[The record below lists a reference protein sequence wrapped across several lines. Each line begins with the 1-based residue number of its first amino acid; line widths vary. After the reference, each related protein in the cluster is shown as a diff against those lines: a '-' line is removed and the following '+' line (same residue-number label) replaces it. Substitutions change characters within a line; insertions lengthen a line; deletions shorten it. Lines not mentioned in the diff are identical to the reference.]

1 VDEKAKVVITKY
13 LGDMHA
19 LESHGLQA
27 VQRQV
32 NQLKDSGHPDAQA
45 GVVQFKQTLEAHV
58 SALEGRLNALGG
70 SGTHP
75 IKEAVAAAAGVVA
88 GIYNA
93 VRSEEASKSIRDDYT
108 FFSHSS
114 IAYLMLHTTARSLG
128 DEGTAMLAERG
139 YRDMARLVMLIDKVM
154 PQLVI
159 AELTGDSLPAKDVS
173 SDSARLITEA
183 WARP

>member
-1 VDEKAKVVITKY
+1 VDEKATTVLTKY
-13 LGDMHA
+13 LGDMHS

-27 VQRQV
+27 VKRQAD
-32 NQLKDSGHPDAQA
+32 QLKDSGHPDAQA
-45 GVVQFKQTLEAHV
+45 AVEQFKQTLEAHV

-70 SGTHP
+70 SATHP
-75 IKEAVAAAAGVVA
+75 VKEAVAAAAGVVA

-114 IAYLMLHTTARSLG
+114 IAYLMLHTTAQSLG
-128 DEGTAMLAERG
+128 DSGTAMLAERG
-139 YRDMARLVMLIDKVM
+139 YRDMARLILLIDKLM

-159 AELTGDSLPAKDVS
+159 AELKGDALPANDVS
-173 SDSARLITEA
+173 SDCARMITEA
-183 WARP
+183 WTRP